1 MGVANPRVLVMA
13 AVRSIIICLG
23 CGTATKRSSDRR
35 YLYSSASSHVL
46 PLWSSTITTQLKQSH
61 PQLELDSL
69 LAEVGRPYLCRK
81 CFYGYEKVLKGTEA
95 IKENMNK
102 ALEEVLP
109 LADNTDSSESLP
121 PPAKKRRQPLQPQSL
136 ITSGSPSV
144 SVSIISLPMP

>member
-1 MGVANPRVLVMA
+1 MEQLPKGALTGDISTVA
-13 AVRSIIICLG
+13 
-23 CGTATKRSSDRR
+23 
-35 YLYSSASSHVL
+35 
-46 PLWSSTITTQLKQSH
+46 PLLMCC
-61 PQLELDSL
+61 

-121 PPAKKRRQPLQPQSL
+121 PPAKKRCQPLPPQSL